1 VQARFTTASDSAP
14 SKGLALLD
22 LVVLIAMAVTA
33 VAFGAGLIVQAGIP
47 QITAIIAAAALYL
60 VVAASYLVVARPSRA
75 GDTNRL
81 DQLEGALEVIDSDL
95 QRIDRVEND
104 IARLGQAFRDVPGG
118 HARIEELSAELET
131 VHARIEGLRADLE
144 VETRSQREKISSDLG
159 TLESLIKQLSRE
171 LTVPGAAVA
180 ATSSAPPKMSA
191 PEPEEEEEE
200 FALASSG
207 EDLTLDEEIETV
219 IAAVADILDGGEGAE
234 IVESETVLT
243 VTETVET
250 VAVTEAVTEEEIADA
265 ATADRAVE
273 EGMLGIL
280 HQAIEAGRVDLYLQP
295 IVTLPARKI
304 RYYEGVTRI
313 RNADDELI
321 LPGVYLP
328 EAESAG
334 IMPLVDNV
342 LLVKSV
348 QVLRRRG
355 SQSKV
360 KGLFSN
366 ISIQS
371 LLDPGYFPE
380 LVEFMEENSG
390 LSESLIFE
398 LRQPEIMGLTR
409 SELGSL
415 DTLGALGFNFSLNHV
430 VDLDIDY
437 IGLSDRYFR
446 FIKLDPATFLD
457 GMEEKG
463 APLPPADMVRYLEG
477 FGIQLIVEKI
487 EDEASVV
494 RLVDAGVEL
503 AQGNLFAE
511 PKPVTPAL
519 FAELEDADAA

>member
-1 VQARFTTASDSAP
+1 M
-14 SKGLALLD
+14 LD

-33 VAFGAGLIVQAGIP
+33 VALAAGLIVQAGIP

-60 VVAASYLVVARPSRA
+60 VMAASYLVVARPSRA
-75 GDTNRL
+75 GDTDRL

-118 HARIEELSAELET
+118 HARIEELAAELET

-171 LTVPGAAVA
+171 LTVPAAAVV
-180 ATSSAPPKMSA
+180 ATSSVPPKAST
-191 PEPEEEEEE
+191 PEPEGEEEE
-200 FALASSG
+200 FALVSSG

-219 IAAVADILDGGEGAE
+219 IAAVADILDEGAE

-243 VTETVET
+243 VTETIET
-250 VAVTEAVTEEEIADA
+250 VEVAEQDIADA
-265 ATADRAVE
+265 AAADRAVE
-273 EGMLGIL
+273 EGMLGTL

-295 IVTLPARKI
+295 IVTLPARKV

-313 RNADDELI
+313 RDGDDELI
-321 LPGVYLP
+321 LPGAYLP

-366 ISIQS
+366 ISMAS
-371 LLDPGYFPE
+371 LLDPDYFPE

-446 FIKLDPATFLD
+446 FIKLDAPTFLD

-477 FGIQLIVEKI
+477 FGLQLIVEKV
-487 EDEASVV
+487 EDEAVV
-494 RLVDAGVEL
+494 ARLVDAGVEL

>member
-1 VQARFTTASDSAP
+1 M
-14 SKGLALLD
+14 LD

-60 VVAASYLVVARPSRA
+60 VMVASYLVVARPSRA
-75 GDTNRL
+75 GDTDRL

-118 HARIEELSAELET
+118 HARIEELAAELET
-131 VHARIEGLRADLE
+131 VHARIEGLRTDLE

-159 TLESLIKQLSRE
+159 ALESLIKQLSRE
-171 LTVPGAAVA
+171 LTAPGAAVT

-191 PEPEEEEEE
+191 PEPEGEEEE

-243 VTETVET
+243 VTETIET
-250 VAVTEAVTEEEIADA
+250 VEVEEEDIADA
-265 ATADRAVE
+265 VAERAVE
-273 EGMLGIL
+273 EGMLGTL

-295 IVTLPARKI
+295 IVTLPARKV

-321 LPGVYLP
+321 LPGAYLP
-328 EAESAG
+328 EAERAG

-366 ISIQS
+366 ISMQS
-371 LLDPGYFPE
+371 LLDSDYFPE

-409 SELGSL
+409 SELDSL

-446 FIKLDPATFLD
+446 FIKLDAPTFLD

-477 FGIQLIVEKI
+477 FGLQLIVEKV
-487 EDEASVV
+487 EDEAVV
-494 RLVDAGVEL
+494 ARLVDAGVEL

>member
-1 VQARFTTASDSAP
+1 M
-14 SKGLALLD
+14 LD

-33 VAFGAGLIVQAGIP
+33 VALAMGLIVQAGIP
-47 QITAIIAAAALYL
+47 QVTAIIAAAALYL
-60 VVAASYLVVARPSRA
+60 VMAASYLVVARPSRA
-75 GDTNRL
+75 GDTDRL

-104 IARLGQAFRDVPGG
+104 VARLGQAFRDVPGG
-118 HARIEELSAELET
+118 HARIEELAAELET

-159 TLESLIKQLSRE
+159 TLESLIKQLSRD
-171 LTVPGAAVA
+171 LTVPAAAVA
-180 ATSSAPPKMSA
+180 AASSVPPKAST
-191 PEPEEEEEE
+191 PEPEGEEEE

-207 EDLTLDEEIETV
+207 EDLTLDEEFETV

-243 VTETVET
+243 VTETIETVET
-250 VAVTEAVTEEEIADA
+250 VEVAEEDIADA
-265 ATADRAVE
+265 AAADRAVE
-273 EGMLGIL
+273 EGMLGTL

-295 IVTLPARKI
+295 IVTLPARKV

-313 RNADDELI
+313 RDGDDELI
-321 LPGVYLP
+321 LPGAYLP

-366 ISIQS
+366 ISMQS
-371 LLDPGYFPE
+371 LLDPDYFPE

-446 FIKLDPATFLD
+446 FIKLDAPTFLD

-477 FGIQLIVEKI
+477 FGLQLIVEKV
-487 EDEASVV
+487 EDEAVV
-494 RLVDAGVEL
+494 ARLVDAGAEL

>member
-1 VQARFTTASDSAP
+1 MQARFTTASDSAP

-118 HARIEELSAELET
+118 HARIEELAAELET

-144 VETRSQREKISSDLG
+144 VETRSQRDKISSDLG

-250 VAVTEAVTEEEIADA
+250 VEVTEEEVADA
-265 ATADRAVE
+265 AAADRAVE
-273 EGMLGIL
+273 EGMLGTL

-321 LPGVYLP
+321 LPGAYLP

-366 ISIQS
+366 ISMQS

-437 IGLSDRYFR
+437 IGISDRYFR
-446 FIKLDPATFLD
+446 FIKLDAPTFLD

-477 FGIQLIVEKI
+477 FGLQLIVEKI
-487 EDEASVV
+487 EDEASVA

>member
-1 VQARFTTASDSAP
+1 M
-14 SKGLALLD
+14 LN

-33 VAFGAGLIVQAGIP
+33 VALAAGLIVQAGIP
-47 QITAIIAAAALYL
+47 QITAIIAASALYL
-60 VVAASYLVVARPSRA
+60 VMAASYLVVARPSRA
-75 GDTNRL
+75 GDTDRL

-118 HARIEELSAELET
+118 HARIEELAAELET

-171 LTVPGAAVA
+171 LTVPAAAVV
-180 ATSSAPPKMSA
+180 ATSSVPPKASK
-191 PEPEEEEEE
+191 PEPEREEEE

-234 IVESETVLT
+234 IVESETVLM
-243 VTETVET
+243 VTETIET
-250 VAVTEAVTEEEIADA
+250 VEVAEQDIADA
-265 ATADRAVE
+265 AAADRAVE
-273 EGMLGIL
+273 EGMLGTL
-280 HQAIEAGRVDLYLQP
+280 YQAIEAGRVDLYLQP
-295 IVTLPARKI
+295 IVTLPARKV

-321 LPGVYLP
+321 LPGAYLP

-366 ISIQS
+366 ISMQS
-371 LLDPGYFPE
+371 LLDPVYFPE

-446 FIKLDPATFLD
+446 FIKLDAPTFLD

-477 FGIQLIVEKI
+477 FGLQLIVEKV
-487 EDEASVV
+487 EDEAVV
-494 RLVDAGVEL
+494 ARLVDAGAEL

>member
-1 VQARFTTASDSAP
+1 M
-14 SKGLALLD
+14 LD

-33 VAFGAGLIVQAGIP
+33 VALAAGLIVQAGIP

-60 VVAASYLVVARPSRA
+60 VMAASYLVVARPSRA
-75 GDTNRL
+75 GDTDRL

-118 HARIEELSAELET
+118 HARIEELAAELET

-159 TLESLIKQLSRE
+159 TLESLIKQLSRD
-171 LTVPGAAVA
+171 LTVPAAAVA
-180 ATSSAPPKMSA
+180 AASSVPPKAST
-191 PEPEEEEEE
+191 PEPEGEEEE

-207 EDLTLDEEIETV
+207 EDLTLDEEFETV

-243 VTETVET
+243 VTETIET
-250 VAVTEAVTEEEIADA
+250 VAVAEEDIADA
-265 ATADRAVE
+265 AADRAVE
-273 EGMLGIL
+273 EGMLGTL

-295 IVTLPARKI
+295 IVTLPARKV

-321 LPGVYLP
+321 LPGAYLP

-366 ISIQS
+366 ISMAS
-371 LLDPGYFPE
+371 LLDPDYFPE

-409 SELGSL
+409 SELDSL

-446 FIKLDPATFLD
+446 FIKLDAPTFLD

-477 FGIQLIVEKI
+477 FGLQLIVEKV
-487 EDEASVV
+487 EDEAVV
-494 RLVDAGVEL
+494 ARLVDAGVEL

>member
-1 VQARFTTASDSAP
+1 M
-14 SKGLALLD
+14 LD

-33 VAFGAGLIVQAGIP
+33 VALAAGLIVQAGIP

-60 VVAASYLVVARPSRA
+60 VMAASYIVVARPSHA
-75 GDTNRL
+75 GDTDRL

-118 HARIEELSAELET
+118 HARIEELAAELET

-159 TLESLIKQLSRE
+159 TLESLIKQLSRD

-180 ATSSAPPKMSA
+180 ATSSVQPKAST
-191 PEPEEEEEE
+191 PEPEGEEEE

-207 EDLTLDEEIETV
+207 EDLTLDEEFETV

-243 VTETVET
+243 VTETIET
-250 VAVTEAVTEEEIADA
+250 VAVAEEDIADA
-265 ATADRAVE
+265 AADRAVE
-273 EGMLGIL
+273 EGMLGTL

-295 IVTLPARKI
+295 IVTLPARRV

-313 RNADDELI
+313 RDGDDELI
-321 LPGVYLP
+321 LPGAYLP

-366 ISIQS
+366 ISMAS
-371 LLDPGYFPE
+371 LLDPDYFPE

-409 SELGSL
+409 SELDSL

-446 FIKLDPATFLD
+446 FIKLDAPTFLD

-477 FGIQLIVEKI
+477 FGLQLIVEKV
-487 EDEASVV
+487 EDEAVV
-494 RLVDAGVEL
+494 ARLVDAGVEL

>member
-1 VQARFTTASDSAP
+1 M
-14 SKGLALLD
+14 LD

-33 VAFGAGLIVQAGIP
+33 VALAMGLIVQAGIP
-47 QITAIIAAAALYL
+47 QVTAIIAAAALYL
-60 VVAASYLVVARPSRA
+60 VMAASYLVVARPSRA
-75 GDTNRL
+75 GDTDRL

-95 QRIDRVEND
+95 QRIDRVEDD

-118 HARIEELSAELET
+118 HTRIEELAAELET

-144 VETRSQREKISSDLG
+144 VETRSQRERISSDLG
-159 TLESLIKQLSRE
+159 TLENLIKQLSRE
-171 LTVPGAAVA
+171 LTVPAAALA
-180 ATSSAPPKMSA
+180 ATSSVPPKESW
-191 PEPEEEEEE
+191 PEPEGEEEE

-219 IAAVADILDGGEGAE
+219 IAAVADILDGGEGSE

-243 VTETVET
+243 VTETIET
-250 VAVTEAVTEEEIADA
+250 MEVAEEDIADA
-265 ATADRAVE
+265 AAADHAIE
-273 EGMLGIL
+273 EGMLGTL

-295 IVTLPARKI
+295 IVTLPARKV

-321 LPGVYLP
+321 LPGAYLP

-366 ISIQS
+366 ISMAS
-371 LLDPGYFPE
+371 LLDPDYFPE

-409 SELGSL
+409 SELDSL

-446 FIKLDPATFLD
+446 FIKLDAPTFLD

-477 FGIQLIVEKI
+477 FGLQLIVEKV
-487 EDEASVV
+487 EDEAVV
-494 RLVDAGVEL
+494 ARLVEAGVEL